1 MDIHKKDKTLDT
13 YKKELGKM
21 LTSNFQ
27 EKGKVLCHKK
37 WHKKKQ
43 ISDLLGPQ

>member
-1 MDIHKKDKTLDT
+1 M

-21 LTSNFQ
+21 LTSNSQ
-27 EKGKVLCHKK
+27 EKGKVL

-43 ISDLLGPQ
+43 ISDLLGPQSIILAQR